1 VIPPNEIGVKFDQ
14 IGVFQN
20 VKVVME
26 LVMFFLQRLELFSKG
41 YLTRVYATSL
51 CRPSL

>member
-20 VKVVME
+20 VKVVMKE
-26 LVMFFLQRLELFSKG
+26 LVMFFL
-41 YLTRVYATSL
+41 TTA
-51 CRPSL
+51 